1 MEVNEVLWRE
11 ARAQA
16 GAASERGMKIA
27 KSLEGAVLRMAGG
40 TK

>member
-16 GAASERGMKIA
+16 DAASERGMKVV
-27 KSLEGAVLRMAGG
+27 KSLEGAMLRRTGG
-40 TK
+40 E